1 MIIVENNK
9 NKIKDIYK
17 IIKKIKDIYDI
28 EVYDLNSFSY
38 NIKLETINLDE
49 EEILKVKRLLSNNN
63 IKYKYET

>member
-17 IIKKIKDIYDI
+17 VIKKIKDIYDI
-28 EVYDLNSFSY
+28 DVYDLNSFSY

>member
-9 NKIKDIYK
+9 NKIKDIHK

-28 EVYDLNSFSY
+28 DVYDLNSFSY

>member
-28 EVYDLNSFSY
+28 DVYDLNSFSY

>member
-9 NKIKDIYK
+9 NKLKDIYK
-17 IIKKIKDIYDI
+17 VIKKIKDIYDI
-28 EVYDLNSFSY
+28 DVYDLNSFSY